1 MLGDLNRPPL
11 SSCNWS
17 WWQDNIKTRLKDI
30 ICLSTLAIREGHSY
44 FHVCKYRVMLDK
56 PIEQITEADLRFLV
70 DNAIPEQKDLEY
82 KSELPGSQ
90 TSDKIKFLAEVSSLA
105 NTIGGTIIFGIGE
118 NDKHIPT
125 SLDGVHVDDIDLITR
140 RLEEIVR
147 VGIGPR
153 IPHLTTRPIKLSN
166 DKYAILMRVGKSW
179 AQPHMISLNDHG
191 RFYGRSSAGKYPL
204 DVGELRDAFGRSD
217 ALSSKIKWFIQERNG
232 AIISEETPVRLEPG
246 AKLICHFIPFSF
258 ADSSAAVDFRGRGE
272 MMQMLRLS
280 PRSGFF
286 LNGNYNFDGFCAHR
300 EITDGFSEA
309 YTQLFRNG
317 VIETTYVIERNNE
330 TIYPDMIEDKVL
342 TFADAYLPV
351 LKDLSISSPIAVS
364 ITILGAKGYRK
375 YRDYNADRSVPLIP
389 ITKEE
394 LHLPIIQFDEY
405 GRDPRTLLRPAFDAF
420 YNAIGEQ
427 RSLSYDKYGEWVRP

>member
-1 MLGDLNRPPL
+1 
-11 SSCNWS
+11 
-17 WWQDNIKTRLKDI
+17 
-30 ICLSTLAIREGHSY
+30 
-44 FHVCKYRVMLDK
+44 MLDK
-56 PIEQITEADLRFLV
+56 PIDQITEADLQFLV
-70 DNAIPEQKDLEY
+70 DEAIPEQKNLEY

-90 TSDKIKFLAEVSSLA
+90 TSDKIKFLGEISSLA

-118 NDKHIPT
+118 NDKHVPT
-125 SLDGVHVDDIDLITR
+125 SLDGVHVDDIDQNTR

-147 VGIGPR
+147 AGISPR

-166 DKYAILMRVGKSW
+166 GRYAVLMRVGKSW

-217 ALSSKIKWFIQERNG
+217 ALTNKIKWFIQERN
-232 AIISEETPVRLEPG
+232 ATIISEETPVRLEPG

-258 ADSSAAVDFRGRGE
+258 ADSSTAVDFRDRGE
-272 MMQMLRLS
+272 MIQMLCLPS
-280 PRSGFF
+280 KSGFF
-286 LNGNYNFDGFCAHR
+286 LNGNYNFEGFCTHHTIR
-300 EITDGFSEA
+300 NGFSEA

-317 VIETTYVIERNNE
+317 VIEATYVIERGDE
-330 TIYPDMIEDKVL
+330 KIYPDMIEDKVL

-351 LKDLSISSPIAVS
+351 LKDLGISSPIAMS

-375 YRDYNADRSVPLIP
+375 YRDYNVDRSVPLIP

-394 LHLPIIQFDEY
+394 LHLPIIQFNDC
-405 GRDPRTLLRPAFDAF
+405 GHDPRALLRPAFDAF
-420 YNAIGEQ
+420 YNALGEQ
-427 RSLSYDKYGEWVRP
+427 RTHSYDENGVWVRS